1 MMATGPGG
9 KRLGITVPVSPCLAT
24 PAAIERRMRPAEL
37 RNSLVDLTGFEPVT
51 SCLPSKR
58 STN

>member
-1 MMATGPGG
+1 MKA
-9 KRLGITVPVSPCLAT
+9 KRCDSTTLDPTTEVQADFDDS
-24 PAAIERRMRPAEL
+24 AIG
-37 RNSLVDLTGFEPVT
+37 VDLTGFEPAT